1 MARGKHTCR
10 ILKEIRRQIAD
21 ANDIEYITSECTFK
35 GDCSGTCPKCES
47 ELRYLER
54 QLALRQAAGK
64 AITLI
69 GLSASIIGA
78 NAIPANTPVNHKNDD
93 CATVNAIKGEM
104 SDNRSEKAFTVVGGI
119 DQMPASKGGDAELMK
134 LISARIDSIMKKRN
148 IDLDKY
154 DIAPG
159 NEKVIIRFGIN
170 EEGKVVETALAP
182 ESGKDLLLTSVV
194 TEAIHSMPK
203 WIPPVNPSG
212 ITWLTLPV
220 IFSNTRKQDSSIHG
234 KVIDVNGIPIIGAS
248 IKAMDTGVHS
258 VTDMN
263 GNFSISITDGSIL
276 TVRYVGMKTQEVPV
290 SIGSGPLTITLQ
302 EDVTPLMGEMVSTK
316 TSATSAGGSSILD
329 VVPDID
335 LEFPGGET
343 ALKKKLYENID
354 SILNERGID
363 IKSRIDIK
371 GQTRILLQ
379 FIINKDG
386 SIGEVSIALGL
397 DEELNSV
404 AIEAMKRLPHFIV
417 PENARQHWSSRPI
430 RYTIPVIFNPDK
442 TIQQR

>member
-1 MARGKHTCR
+1 
-10 ILKEIRRQIAD
+10 
-21 ANDIEYITSECTFK
+21 
-35 GDCSGTCPKCES
+35 
-47 ELRYLER
+47 
-54 QLALRQAAGK
+54 
-64 AITLI
+64 
-69 GLSASIIGA
+69 
-78 NAIPANTPVNHKNDD
+78 
-93 CATVNAIKGEM
+93 
-104 SDNRSEKAFTVVGGI
+104 
-119 DQMPASKGGDAELMK
+119 
-134 LISARIDSIMKKRN
+134 
-148 IDLDKY
+148 
-154 DIAPG
+154 
-159 NEKVIIRFGIN
+159 
-170 EEGKVVETALAP
+170 P
-182 ESGKDLLLTSVV
+182 E
-194 TEAIHSMPK
+194 

-404 AIEAMKRLPHFIV
+404 AIEAIKRLPHFIV

-442 TIQQR
+442 TIQQ

>member
-1 MARGKHTCR
+1 
-10 ILKEIRRQIAD
+10 
-21 ANDIEYITSECTFK
+21 
-35 GDCSGTCPKCES
+35 
-47 ELRYLER
+47 
-54 QLALRQAAGK
+54 
-64 AITLI
+64 
-69 GLSASIIGA
+69 
-78 NAIPANTPVNHKNDD
+78 
-93 CATVNAIKGEM
+93 M

-119 DQMPASKGGDAELMK
+119 DQMPAFKGGDAELMK

-220 IFSNTRKQDSSIHG
+220 NFSNTRKQDSSIHG

-248 IKAMDTGVHS
+248 IKAMDTGNHS

-263 GNFSISITDGSIL
+263 GNFSISITDGSFL

-302 EDVTPLMGEMVSTK
+302 EDETPLMGEMVITK

-404 AIEAMKRLPHFIV
+404 AIEAIKRLPHFIV

-442 TIQQR
+442 TIQQ